1 MKRMDID
8 GSQAVA
14 ADALS
19 RTLLRGVIGVIM
31 TAHGWQKLT
40 GFADW
45 HAQVVQLG
53 VPAPDVSAWLS
64 VAAEFLGGLA
74 LLFGLLTR
82 LAGFAVLFNMVVA
95 IATVHIG
102 NGLFAQNGG
111 FEYPLL
117 LAATALYFLA
127 TGAGPISVDA
137 VLRRRRQQRKT
148 MQREYTQQPAP
159 HPAVPE
165 EALYDKTGR
174 RIEHPGHPGGRSP
187 RH

>member
-8 GSQAVA
+8 GSQAIA
-14 ADALS
+14 ADSLS

-31 TAHGWQKLT
+31 TAHGWQKLI

-45 HAQVVQLG
+45 HAQVEQLG
-53 VPAPDVSAWLS
+53 IPLPDITAWLA
-64 VAAEFLGGLA
+64 VGAEFLGGLA
-74 LLFGLLTR
+74 LIFGLLTR
-82 LAGFAVLFNMVVA
+82 LAGLAVMVNMIVA

-137 VLRRRRQQRKT
+137 LLRNRRRQRTAVQPERKP
-148 MQREYTQQPAP
+148 EPAY
-159 HPAVPE
+159 PAVPE
-165 EALYDKTGR
+165 EVLYDRSGR
-174 RIEHPGHPGGRSP
+174 RIERPHDRPGSRST